1 MILYI
6 YTHNCDLI
14 LDHYVTTD
22 LLVKNALTFY
32 LSVLNGLV

>member
-6 YTHNCDLI
+6 YTHECDLN
-14 LDHYVTTD
+14 LDRYVIT
-22 LLVKNALTFY
+22 VKNAWTFY